1 MAECCKDFDEERI
14 GDGLTEEESIG
25 DGKGVGM
32 HVQHSKNSDEN
43 VVT

>member
-1 MAECCKDFDEERI
+1 
-14 GDGLTEEESIG
+14 LTEEESIG

-43 VVT
+43 VVTWHSLDIAGKYSMT